1 MNEFGVHGL
10 ALSADWKPSRAAE
23 YRDRLGPHE
32 IDLVEIPLLKPD
44 ALDPKEARVALEQAG
59 LRAHFSLVLPAF
71 LDLVERPG
79 EAVDFMR
86 LILDTADTAGSK
98 VVTGVTYSKI
108 GGMTPE
114 QPSGRELD
122 AVCRFLDRAGAHA
135 KSKGMRLGV
144 EAVNRYETKLIN
156 TARQARDVIERT
168 GSDGLM
174 VHLDT
179 YHMNIEEDGFA
190 SAFEEAGELLGYV
203 HLSESNRGVP
213 GKGTVDWV
221 SCFKEMAAIGY
232 EGPIV
237 LESFVCM
244 VEELAGG
251 LCIWR
256 PVADN
261 PDDVIDAGIPFI
273 KDAAS
278 EAGYAP

>member
-1 MNEFGVHGL
+1 MDELGIHGL
-10 ALSADWKPSRAAE
+10 ALSEDWKPERAAE

-32 IDLVEIPLLKPD
+32 IDLVEIPLLDPD
-44 ALDPKEARVALEQAG
+44 GFDGKGTRVALEQAG
-59 LRAHFSLVLPAF
+59 LRAHFSLVLPGF
-71 LDLVERPG
+71 LDLAGRPD
-79 EAVDFMR
+79 EAVDFMK
-86 LILDTADTAGSK
+86 LVLDSADTAGSK

-114 QPSGRELD
+114 QPQARELD
-122 AVCRFLDRAGAHA
+122 AVCRFLDRAGSHA

-156 TARQARDVIERT
+156 TARQAREVIERT

-179 YHMNIEEDGFA
+179 YHMNIEEEGFA
-190 SAFEEAGELLGYV
+190 AAFEEAGDLLGYV

-221 SCFKEMAAIGY
+221 SCFKGLAAIGY
-232 EGPIV
+232 SGPVV

-256 PVADN
+256 PVAES
-261 PDDVIDAGIPFI
+261 PGDVIDVGVPFI
-273 KDAAS
+273 RGAARD
-278 EAGYAP
+278 AGYAP